1 MAIAEAFSGT
11 ATISTTEWDLPS
23 NTSFVADVQTGDG
36 VYQCLLDMSALAST
50 DEFVL
55 SLYEKVVAA
64 GSQRLVESWT
74 FSGPQGA
81 PHFVT
86 PAVILLHGWAYTLQ
100 KTAGTDRSITWSIRS
115 VA

>member
-1 MAIAEAFSGT
+1 MAISEAFSGT
-11 ATISTTEWDLPS
+11 GTIGVTEWDLAS
-23 NTSFVADVQTGDG
+23 NTSFVADVNATDG
-36 VYQCLLDMSALAST
+36 VYQCILDMSALATT

-55 SLYEKVVAA
+55 RMYEKVVSA

-74 FSGPQGA
+74 FLGPQGS
-81 PHFVT
+81 PHFTT

-100 KTAGTDRSITWSIRS
+100 KVSGTDRSITWSIRS